1 MQLKKLEM
9 VGFKSFAEKTEIVFE
24 PGVTCIVGP
33 NGCGKS
39 NVVDAVKWVLGTLS
53 YKSVRG
59 EEMLDVIFKGA
70 DGVGPSGMAEVSLTL
85 ENADR
90 ALPIEFEE
98 VTITRRLH
106 ATGEGEYFL
115 NGSPCRLKDIRDLL
129 YGTGIGTD
137 NYSIIEQGKIDRL
150 VTSDPRQR
158 RLVFDEAAGISRYR
172 ARKKETETRL
182 DKVTQDLLRLN
193 DIVREVQR
201 ELRSVRSQAS
211 RAARYRE
218 LQAAHRDRRVR
229 LLLHEAKDLREK
241 GKEIAGRIAE
251 LDAAKAVRDAEMAAL
266 RAELQKVEGEQ
277 TSLADRHAALTS
289 ELSTATSRAEYFA
302 QTLASAK
309 QRLEDLEEGRERSR
323 QERAS
328 ALAMLADKEAR
339 LAEAGKEREAVA
351 AELVGLETRTTETQA
366 ALEEAAQACREASSA
381 LEARKAEAVERAQR
395 EARYRNELAQ
405 VRAESEANEALAA
418 KSAEAVRKVSAE
430 LYEIQEK
437 RATFLVQRAALDAAV
452 TDLKRA
458 MNLNEAEQAR
468 VKESIS
474 RLDGDLVRL
483 RAAKERG
490 ESRRETLRELQ
501 VGLEGIG
508 DGARRLLREK
518 PAGLLGTVADL
529 LEAGPDDVAAIEAVL
544 GADAEALLFETREQA
559 DEALRFLRA
568 NDLPRTSVL
577 SLDRCVEEATDVP
590 TLVDRLSSRVRTE
603 DRFRPVAEMLLGT
616 AFLAESAED
625 AEGFRSCAVRP
636 RVFVT
641 RAGEV
646 LDARGMTTAGKR
658 SAGLLSRKAEMRTL
672 ELEIGRY
679 LALIDSTDADRASD
693 AERLA
698 ALEKELAERRH
709 AVYDRSMELAEVSS
723 QVEQFETRSATLQAE
738 KEHQEAESKAA
749 ELQRTAL
756 ADRAARLEA
765 LTAEIA
771 ALKDRIE
778 TEIRS
783 LAEALKISD
792 ETRAR
797 LQEEL
802 TGVQVARAKAEEKVR
817 SADSRIELVRG
828 QRDQHRAAIASAEE
842 SLGRIDARL
851 EAASQDLERQ
861 AKDKAAAEI
870 EIEAKR
876 AAVDEAL
883 KARQDAQSRAGAT
896 RESLATV
903 EKSGAEDAAEHQNLR
918 VREAQR
924 STMLDNLAARSRDE
938 YQIDLATAEPSPED
952 EASLDWEALA
962 READDLRA
970 KIASFGVVNTAALD
984 QIDELEAREKD
995 LLGQQRDIESAK
1007 RQLEELI
1014 RRINRESKELFERT
1028 LEFVREQFGT
1038 IFRKVFGGGKA
1049 DILLQ
1054 EEEGV
1059 DPFDQGLEVM
1069 VRIPQREL
1077 MPISSLSGG
1086 QKSLTAFSLVMALF
1100 KANPSPFCILD
1111 EADAALDE
1119 SNVDKYAALVN
1130 EFVNETQFIVI
1141 THNKRTM
1148 AAADVLYG
1156 VTMETPG
1163 VSRKVSVDLNGSD
1176 GLDALK
1182 KRREELKKSRAE
1194 ASSRKAAELAAVR
1207 AAAEAALEADETPVA
1222 VAAAEPASES
1232 TEGDPPVSSSQ
1243 A

>member
-9 VGFKSFAEKTEIVFE
+9 CGFKSFAQKTEIVFE

-39 NVVDAVKWVLGTLS
+39 NVVDAVKWVLGTQS

-70 DGVGPSGMAEVSLTL
+70 EGVGPAGMAEVSLTL

-106 ATGEGEYFL
+106 ATGDGEYFL
-115 NGSPCRLKDIRDLL
+115 NGTSCRLKDIRDLL

-182 DKVTQDLLRLN
+182 EKVTQDVLRLN

-218 LQAAHRDRRVR
+218 LTTSHRDRRIK
-229 LLLHEAKDLREK
+229 LLLHEAKSLREE
-241 GKEIAGRIAE
+241 GAAIAVRAAE
-251 LDAAKAVRDAEMAAL
+251 LEAVKAARDAEMATL
-266 RAELQKVEGEQ
+266 RAELTRVEGEQ
-277 TSLADRHAALTS
+277 ASLADRHAALTS
-289 ELSTATSRAEYFA
+289 DLSAATSRADYFE
-302 QTLASAK
+302 QTLASARH
-309 QRLEDLEEGRERSR
+309 RLDDLGESKERSR
-323 QERAS
+323 QDKAS
-328 ALAMLADKEAR
+328 SQAMLADKEAR
-339 LAEAGKEREAVA
+339 LAEAAQERETVGIELAGLA
-351 AELVGLETRTTETQA
+351 ARAEETQA
-366 ALEEAAQACREASSA
+366 ALDDAARDCREASEA

-405 VRAESEANEALAA
+405 VRAEIERNEAQAA
-418 KSAEAVRKVSAE
+418 KAAEAVRRLAAE
-430 LYEIQEK
+430 LDEI
-437 RATFLVQRAALDAAV
+437 RAQRVKCGEQRSMLETIVA
-452 TDLKRA
+452 DLRRA
-458 MNLNEAEQAR
+458 MGENEALQRQA
-468 VKESIS
+468 KERIG
-474 RLDGDLVRL
+474 RFDADLVRL

-490 ESRRETLRELQ
+490 ESRRETLRELE

-508 DGARRLLREK
+508 EGARRILREK
-518 PAGLLGTVADL
+518 PAGLIGTVADL
-529 LEAGPDDVAAIEAVL
+529 FDAAEEDIAAIEAVL
-544 GADAEALLFETREQA
+544 GAEAETLLFETRDQA
-559 DEALRFLRA
+559 EAALRFLA
-568 NDLPRTSVL
+568 TEKLPRTAVL
-577 SLDRCVEEATDVP
+577 SLDRCEPDLEGRP
-590 TLVDRLSSRVRTE
+590 TLVDRLSARVKTE
-603 DRFRPVAEMLLGT
+603 ERFRPVAEVLLGD
-616 AFLAESAED
+616 AFFVED
-625 AEGFRSCAVRP
+625 AEEGDALRVQAARP
-636 RVFVT
+636 RIFVT

-646 LDARGMTTAGKR
+646 FDARGLTTAGHR
-658 SAGLLSRKAEMRTL
+658 AGGLLSRKAEMKTL
-672 ELEIGRY
+672 ELEIDRF
-679 LALIDSTDADRASD
+679 LALIESTDRDRATE
-693 AERLA
+693 AAHLA
-698 ALEKELAERRH
+698 QLEKELAERRH
-709 AVYDRSMELAEVSS
+709 AVYDRSMELGELHSQIDRQNARVTALESESGHQVAET
-723 QVEQFETRSATLQAE
+723 QAAETRRTVLAE
-738 KEHQEAESKAA
+738 R
-749 ELQRTAL
+749 L
-756 ADRAARLEA
+756 ARLET
-765 LTAEIA
+765 LVAEIA
-771 ALKDRIE
+771 GLKDQIE
-778 TEIRS
+778 SEIKAT
-783 LAEALKISD
+783 AEMLKGIED
-792 ETRAR
+792 IRTK
-797 LQEEL
+797 LHDEL
-802 TGVQVARAKAEEKVR
+802 TTVHVARAKSEERMQSV
-817 SADSRIELVRG
+817 DSRMGMMRS
-828 QRDQHRAAIASAEE
+828 QMDQHRTAIARAEE
-842 SLGRIDARL
+842 ALGQIEARL
-851 EAASQDLERQ
+851 EAAAADLKRQTEEKEAVER
-861 AKDKAAAEI
+861 EI
-870 EIEAKR
+870 ETR
-876 AAVDEAL
+876 RTAVEEAL
-883 KARQDAQSRAGAT
+883 AARQEAQARAGAT
-896 RESLATV
+896 RDQLAAI
-903 EKSGAEDAAEHQNLR
+903 ERSAAESGAELQGLR

-924 STMLDNLAARSRDE
+924 STMLDNLSSRGRDE
-938 YQIDLATAEPSPED
+938 FQVELNETESVEEDPSIDWD
-952 EASLDWEALA
+952 ALG

-984 QIDELEAREKD
+984 QIDELERREQE
-995 LLGQQRDIESAK
+995 LLGQQKDIESAK
-1007 RQLEELI
+1007 GQLEELI

-1028 LEFVREQFGT
+1028 LEFVREQFAT

-1119 SNVDKYAALVN
+1119 ANVDKYAGLVN
-1130 EFVNETQFIVI
+1130 EFVHETQFIVI

-1163 VSRKVSVDLNGSD
+1163 VSRKVSVDLNGSE
-1176 GLDALK
+1176 GLQGLV
-1182 KRREELKKSRAE
+1182 KRRDELRKSRAE
-1194 ASSRKAAELAAVR
+1194 ASSRKAAELASVR
-1207 AAAEAALEADETPVA
+1207 AAAEAALAEEPAEAAVA
-1222 VAAAEPASES
+1222 VADAGPAAEPPALP
-1232 TEGDPPVSSSQ
+1232 DP
-1243 A
+1243 ANG